1 MTSLSDVLG
10 LHGPV
15 ITIRQAPLPSG
26 DLGHGLTLVAPQ
38 RTGERGPQREEHP
51 PHPSPRYR
59 CRMEEILCLLIL
71 INMILKY
78 VGK

>member
-10 LHGPV
+10 LHGLV
-15 ITIRQAPLPSG
+15 ITMKQAPLPSD
-26 DLGHGLTLVAPQ
+26 DLGHVLTLVAPQ
-38 RTGERGPQREEHP
+38 RTSERGPQREGHP

-59 CRMEEILCLLIL
+59 CKMEEILCLLIL

-78 VGK
+78 IGK